1 MPHRLNT
8 FLSSSRELGQLAQK
22 ARELTALQ
30 QHFELVV
37 PLSLKRGCRV
47 MHLEQQTLTVA
58 ADNGAIAA
66 KLRQM
71 TADLAAQLQQRG
83 VEVTVIQVQVQV
95 SAPPYIPPPKP
106 RSLSQTGK
114 SQLEKFADNLPDS
127 PLKNA
132 LNRLTRRD

>member
-8 FLSSSRELGQLAQK
+8 FLSSSRELSQLTHK
-22 ARELTALQ
+22 ARQLMTLQ

-37 PLSLKRGCRV
+37 PPSLQRGCRV
-47 MHLEQQTLTVA
+47 MHLERQTLTVA

-71 TADLAAQLQQRG
+71 TAELALQLQQRG

-95 SAPPYIPPPKP
+95 SAPPITPPPKAP
-106 RSLSQTGK
+106 SLSQSGK
-114 SQLEKFADNLPDS
+114 NQLAKFADKLADS
-127 PLKNA
+127 PLKTA
-132 LNRLTRRD
+132 LNRLTRRN

>member
-1 MPHRLNT
+1 
-8 FLSSSRELGQLAQK
+8 
-22 ARELTALQ
+22 
-30 QHFELVV
+30 
-37 PLSLKRGCRV
+37 
-47 MHLEQQTLTVA
+47 MHLERHTLTVA

-71 TADLAAQLQQRG
+71 TTELAAQLQQRG

-95 SAPPYIPPPKP
+95 SAPPIPPPPKVL
-106 RSLSQTGK
+106 SLSQSGK
-114 SQLEKFADNLPDS
+114 NQLAKFAEKLPDS